1 MEKSTPQNIS
11 KRPQR
16 ERLFS
21 APERLQKSKNEKR
34 EENFKKMTLL
44 KTRQRSDGKL
54 DKISEE
60 NHFEDLDE
68 MEILKKSKN
77 FNAEKYKC
85 QICSKKF
92 FHRNALDAHFLV
104 HSMENINITVT
115 SPLSLK
121 SQKISPI
128 SSPVSE
134 KCSICKKK
142 FSSKSSLKIHKNKF
156 HAESANFTVLAVL

>member
-1 MEKSTPQNIS
+1 MEKSTPQNFS

-21 APERLQKSKNEKR
+21 APERLQKSKLEKR
-34 EENFKKMTLL
+34 EEKMKKMTLL
-44 KTRQRSDGKL
+44 TTRQHSDGKL
-54 DKISEE
+54 NQISEE
-60 NHFEDLDE
+60 NFFEDLDAVE
-68 MEILKKSKN
+68 VLKKSKN

-104 HSMENINITVT
+104 HSMENINITVE
-115 SPLSLK
+115 SPIS
-121 SQKISPI
+121 SPI

-134 KCSICKKK
+134 KCSLCKKK
-142 FSSKSSLKIHKNKF
+142 FSSKSSLKLHKNKF
-156 HAESANFTVLAVL
+156 HAKSANFTVLAVL